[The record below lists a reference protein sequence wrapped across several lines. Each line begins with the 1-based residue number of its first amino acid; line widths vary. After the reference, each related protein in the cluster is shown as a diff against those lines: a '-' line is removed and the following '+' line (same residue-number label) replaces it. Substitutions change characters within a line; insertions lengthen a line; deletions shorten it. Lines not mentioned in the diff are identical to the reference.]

1 MKARSFAATMSA
13 FTILQSEIMILLTIS
28 LSQIVWTNPC
38 SKVGTSVALELTF
51 ECTYIVLILGVSKTF
66 IPA

>member
-1 MKARSFAATMSA
+1 
-13 FTILQSEIMILLTIS
+13 MILLTIS
-28 LSQIVWTNPC
+28 LSQIVLTNPR